1 MVCKM
6 RTGTLS
12 KLIHDVLG
20 KIESFSSITGI
31 ISGILSFL
39 LMFLISGDVFL
50 RYFFNTPIPGTNE
63 IARLTLA
70 WVCFL
75 GIFYAYT
82 QKVHVRVT
90 LIMNR
95 LPKYEPYFELI
106 ACLFGLMIFSFLT
119 YKSSFYFWESWIN
132 RELYPAPI
140 PVPHWLA
147 KLSMPIGSFFMVVAI
162 FFNMIS
168 QFLKIS
174 RRGNK
179 I

>member
-1 MVCKM
+1 MM
-6 RTGTLS
+6 RS
-12 KLIHDVLG
+12 EKPFELISNVLG
-20 KIESFSSITGI
+20 KIDSVSSIAGK
-31 ISGILSFL
+31 ISGLLSFL
-39 LMFLISGDVFL
+39 LMLLISGDVFL

-82 QKVHVRVT
+82 NKVHVRVT
-90 LIMNR
+90 VLINK
-95 LPKYEPYFELI
+95 LPRYEPHFELL
-106 ACLFGLMIFSFLT
+106 ACFFGLIIFSFLT
-119 YKSSFYFWESWIN
+119 YKSSLYFWESWIN

-147 KLSMPIGSFFMVVAI
+147 KLSMPIGSFCMLVAI

-168 QFLKIS
+168 QFFKILDK
-174 RRGNK
+174 REV
-179 I
+179 